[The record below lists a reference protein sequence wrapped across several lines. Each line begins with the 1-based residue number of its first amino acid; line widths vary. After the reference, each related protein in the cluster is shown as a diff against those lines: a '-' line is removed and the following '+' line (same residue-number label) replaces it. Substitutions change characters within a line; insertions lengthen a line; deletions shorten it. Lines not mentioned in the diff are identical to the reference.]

1 MSVYTRSIALAKRMI
16 QKYAQVTTPWI
27 LANEDQSAPVVTKN
41 VYIVF
46 KTTNATFA
54 FLRFISNSNVAEGNV
69 DAIMAVQDF
78 TPTLFDTVVRNGVN
92 YTIKSLDPVQPG
104 NELILWRIELNK

>member
-27 LANEDQSAPVVTKN
+27 VANEDQDADIVTKN
-41 VYIVF
+41 VFIVF
-46 KTTNATFA
+46 KATNATFA
-54 FLRFISNSNVAEGNV
+54 FLRFIAGSNVAIGNV

-78 TPTLFDTVVRNGVN
+78 TPTLFDTVVRNGKN
-92 YTIKSLDPVQPG
+92 LSIKSLDPVQPG
-104 NELILWRIELNK
+104 GELILWRIEFNK